1 MLVKVVIAVACAIVL
16 VVSYQ
21 MYQSGSVPVSRA
33 SSVSEVHPSGTDYMQ
48 WYPLPR
54 KVSDFTLTNNHNQ
67 PMTNADLN
75 GQWTLA
81 FVGYTYCPD
90 ICPTTLAALNQ
101 AYPKIVATVSE
112 QPIKVWFI
120 SVDPKRDTI
129 ERLAEYVGFFN
140 SEFIGATAEH
150 KQLYPLVRSMGMM
163 YSMSESTDEPNY
175 LVNHSGSV
183 VVINPLGQVIGRFKP
198 KHAPGQIAISDTA
211 QIIADM
217 PKVMAYY
224 NAD

>member
-150 KQLYPLVRSMGMM
+150 KQLYPLVRSLGMM

>member
-81 FVGYTYCPD
+81 FFGYTYCPD

>member
-183 VVINPLGQVIGRFKP
+183 VVINPLSQVIGRFKP

>member
-90 ICPTTLAALNQ
+90 ICPTTLAALNK